1 MFTKIFFNRNFP
13 VFWHSSEP
21 LTNRTLISSLPSLLS
36 CVAAIF
42 SAPGSGPM
50 FRSTTVAVD
59 PTDQSRPD
67 FQQNWANSSP
77 SSASLGTK
85 PQSPFLT
92 LDLALETR
100 LLHPGWTY
108 QQTKADNKNGDS
120 GIVYCGQ
127 HPADRDMGSG
137 HTGTSPCASTAT
149 ASHSLFNQ
157 TVMTSNCR
165 KPPDTSSVDTTI
177 SSRMLLPGASRLRP
191 VSFSLP
197 KRSTVLLHQAAAI
210 FMQPGLVSN
219 LSGKPGPATT
229 AKGPSSL
236 GGGGTDVGLKCLVAT
251 KTAGVNHFNAEYC
264 QSEDSKAQSGPAR
277 ASIAVGQSHVT
288 CLEDTLHGTG
298 AHLSLFEGGG
308 TDADGSPLKR
318 GTQVSD
324 GGRSHSALG
333 VSLDCQIGAK
343 PKPLRSDVNPQTSHS
358 GVLPHPADAQRTCY
372 SASAPPTRSKEPFC
386 PVLSRDCSRVFLWP
400 TEMINYTKNSPPISY
415 SVNPLLYDFR
425 AHSKAKYDRAG
436 KGAGA
441 QGGGQRMKPSDCQRR
456 RGDEDGGGEGKMDEG
471 EEEGRE
477 SGSPEDRCGATT
489 STLEGSGCPHQCP
502 MKCVPI
508 APECLT
514 VTTSGH
520 QKSQWRR
527 RGKKKRDGGKRG
539 MRRRGRRKSRRTG
552 SRTGSERG
560 RRSVGADEM
569 FEVKRDEGVRRK
581 SPPTEERREKEHSNL
596 SENLLVGRKEKNMR
610 GVEERIKGDQTD
622 REGPGWNDKKK
633 GELLSNLAVSG
644 CNRWNQLCLQV
655 EMDQAQQSASGWG
668 QGLRKLLCGGTECS
682 SVISPVHKPVV
693 QMPCCPAITSG
704 PSEKA
709 AENGE
714 RNAKADKED
723 EEQRNLRKTQ
733 IRAVR
738 DTQEQVCKP
747 LISCVTFTRQDS
759 AHRREMNFLPERY
772 RAAECDPAITPVPS
786 SLTETDCNQR
796 QTITAGHGA
805 PSCRFAQQKETEPRI
820 RAADIILPSEE
831 ASETCHRVAATKR
844 VGAQQ
849 ESATPRKK
857 RRRGRRQTR
866 RAAVPEQAAGFIS
879 DLSEPE
885 SSPDHVQTPGLN
897 IFYTNDSASAG
908 LEGGNCSC
916 NSLIE
921 QSQGGGTTEPN
932 DGCHKL
938 LTPVSNAVHWSTA
951 AASNRGKD
959 FTDSTDGQP
968 VNLTNTLSDFT
979 SGGVS
984 QDARYVWSNDHGTK
998 AEPVEKSVER
1008 WGDKEEDRRRV
1019 KGRQEERFRETKK
1032 EKIERERKKEVEFEH
1047 LFTEKTSSFPHH
1059 LPQQC
1064 IPLNAPLLF
1073 QTPFSSPSSFSF
1085 HHTIIQH
1092 NFSLLPPPSPL
1103 PALSYPHI
1111 LPSFSPLTLDPPPAA
1126 PPPPSSV
1133 FTSLPFPLLDHPA
1146 PYPFMQ
1152 AFHPVSGHPPSPY
1165 PPLLPLR
1172 VLF

>member
-1 MFTKIFFNRNFP
+1 
-13 VFWHSSEP
+13 
-21 LTNRTLISSLPSLLS
+21 
-36 CVAAIF
+36 
-42 SAPGSGPM
+42 
-50 FRSTTVAVD
+50 
-59 PTDQSRPD
+59 
-67 FQQNWANSSP
+67 
-77 SSASLGTK
+77 
-85 PQSPFLT
+85 
-92 LDLALETR
+92 
-100 LLHPGWTY
+100 
-108 QQTKADNKNGDS
+108 
-120 GIVYCGQ
+120 
-127 HPADRDMGSG
+127 
-137 HTGTSPCASTAT
+137 
-149 ASHSLFNQ
+149 
-157 TVMTSNCR
+157 
-165 KPPDTSSVDTTI
+165 
-177 SSRMLLPGASRLRP
+177 
-191 VSFSLP
+191 
-197 KRSTVLLHQAAAI
+197 
-210 FMQPGLVSN
+210 
-219 LSGKPGPATT
+219 
-229 AKGPSSL
+229 
-236 GGGGTDVGLKCLVAT
+236 
-251 KTAGVNHFNAEYC
+251 
-264 QSEDSKAQSGPAR
+264 
-277 ASIAVGQSHVT
+277 
-288 CLEDTLHGTG
+288 
-298 AHLSLFEGGG
+298 
-308 TDADGSPLKR
+308 
-318 GTQVSD
+318 
-324 GGRSHSALG
+324 
-333 VSLDCQIGAK
+333 
-343 PKPLRSDVNPQTSHS
+343 
-358 GVLPHPADAQRTCY
+358 
-372 SASAPPTRSKEPFC
+372 
-386 PVLSRDCSRVFLWP
+386 
-400 TEMINYTKNSPPISY
+400 
-415 SVNPLLYDFR
+415 
-425 AHSKAKYDRAG
+425 
-436 KGAGA
+436 
-441 QGGGQRMKPSDCQRR
+441 
-456 RGDEDGGGEGKMDEG
+456 MDEG

-738 DTQEQVCKP
+738 DTQE
-747 LISCVTFTRQDS
+747 
-759 AHRREMNFLPERY
+759 
-772 RAAECDPAITPVPS
+772 
-786 SLTETDCNQR
+786 
-796 QTITAGHGA
+796 
-805 PSCRFAQQKETEPRI
+805 QKETEPRI